1 MNIKIGNLFKGDK
14 VIWMVLLF
22 LCMISIVEVFSA
34 SSTLTYKSQNY
45 LGPIIG
51 HSWKIMVGV
60 GTAILILNIPCRF
73 FKLMTPALL
82 MISGIMLLWV
92 LFFGERT
99 NDAGRWINLFGLK
112 FQPSEIAKGTMVLV
126 TAQILSAMQREDGA
140 DKRAFKFILMIVL
153 PTTVLIGLEN
163 LSTAALII
171 TVIFLM
177 MFIGRVPLIQLGKF
191 MGLGVVFVI
200 LMVGTIYLLG
210 SFESNDTTETQTE
223 TMVNGEVK
231 KDTKKSGGVLH
242 RFSTWKGR
250 IDKHLNKKDVAP
262 ADYDLDKDAQVAHA
276 NIAIVGS
283 NIIGK
288 GPGKS
293 VERDFLPQAFS
304 DFIFVIIIEELGI
317 IGATVVVFLY
327 IILLYRAARI
337 ANRCENNFPAFLVMG
352 LALMLVIQAT
362 FNMLVAV
369 GIAPVTGQ
377 PLPLIS
383 RGGTS
388 TIINCAYIG
397 AMLSVSRSA
406 KKKTAEYDVKR
417 NIICNFAPNIHEMV
431 WIRN

>member
-1 MNIKIGNLFKGDK
+1 MNTKIGNLFKGDK

-22 LCMISIVEVFSA
+22 LCLISVVEVFSA
-34 SSTLTYKSQNY
+34 SSTLTYNSQDY

-51 HSWKIMVGV
+51 HSWKILVGV
-60 GTAILILNIPCRF
+60 GVAILILNVPCRF
-73 FKLMTPALL
+73 FKLATPALL
-82 MISGIMLLWV
+82 LISVIMLLWV
-92 LFFGERT
+92 LFFGEKT
-99 NDAGRWINLFGLK
+99 NDAGRWISLLGLK

-126 TAQILSAMQREDGA
+126 TAQILSAMQRDDGA
-140 DKRAFKFILMIVL
+140 DKRAFKYILIIVIPFCL
-153 PTTVLIGLEN
+153 LIGLEN
-163 LSTAALII
+163 LSTAALILA
-171 TVIFLM
+171 VIFLM

-191 MGLGVVFVI
+191 MGAGIILVVLFV
-200 LMVGTIYLLG
+200 GSIYLLG
-210 SFESNDTTETQTE
+210 SLEKSDGRETQTE
-223 TMVNGEVK
+223 TIVNGEVK
-231 KDTKKSGGVLH
+231 KDTKKNTTFLH

-250 IDKHLNKKDVAP
+250 IDKHLNKKTVAP
-262 ADYDLDKDAQVAHA
+262 EDYDLDKDAQVAHA

-304 DFIFVIIIEELGI
+304 DVIFVIIIEDLGI
-317 IGATVVVFLY
+317 FGATFVCFLY
-327 IILLYRAARI
+327 IVLLYRAARI
-337 ANRCENNFPAFLVMG
+337 ASRCENNFPAFLVMG

-377 PLPLIS
+377 PLPLVS

-406 KKKTAEYDVKR
+406 KKREQKMALNE
-417 NIICNFAPNIHEMV
+417 I
-431 WIRN
+431 

>member
-1 MNIKIGNLFKGDK
+1 MNMKIGNLFKGDR

-22 LCMISIVEVFSA
+22 LCLISIVEVFSA
-34 SSTLTYKSQNY
+34 SSTLTYKSQDY

-51 HSWKIMVGV
+51 HTWKILVGV
-60 GTAILILNIPCRF
+60 GVAILILNVPCRF
-73 FKLMTPALL
+73 FKLATPGLL
-82 MISGIMLLWV
+82 LISVIMLLWV
-92 LFFGERT
+92 LFFGEKT
-99 NDAGRWINLFGLK
+99 NDAGRWISLLGLK

-126 TAQILSAMQREDGA
+126 TAQILSAMQRDDGA
-140 DKRAFKFILMIVL
+140 DKRAFKYILIIVL
-153 PTTVLIGLEN
+153 PFCLLIGLEN
-163 LSTAALII
+163 LSTAALILA
-171 TVIFLM
+171 VIFLM
-177 MFIGRVPLIQLGKF
+177 MFIGRVPLTQLGKF
-191 MGLGVVFVI
+191 VGAGVI
-200 LMVGTIYLLG
+200 LLILFIGSIYLLG
-210 SFESNDTTETQTE
+210 SFESSDNGETQTE
-223 TMVNGEVK
+223 AIVNDEVK
-231 KDTKKSGGVLH
+231 KDTKKKTTFLH

-250 IDKHLNKKDVAP
+250 IDKHLNKKAVAP
-262 ADYDLDKDAQVAHA
+262 EDYDLDKDAQVAHA

-304 DFIFVIIIEELGI
+304 DFIYVIIIEELGI
-317 IGATVVVFLY
+317 LGAAFVAFLY
-327 IILLYRAARI
+327 IVLLYRAARI
-337 ANRCENNFPAFLVMG
+337 ASRCENNFPAFLVMG

-362 FNMLVAV
+362 FNMMVAV

-406 KKKTAEYDVKR
+406 KKRGQNMLINE
-417 NIICNFAPNIHEMV
+417 I
-431 WIRN
+431 

>member
-1 MNIKIGNLFKGDK
+1 MKIGNLFKGDR

-22 LCMISIVEVFSA
+22 LCLISVVEVFSA
-34 SSTLTYKSQNY
+34 SSTLTYKSQDY

-51 HSWKIMVGV
+51 HTWKILVGV
-60 GTAILILNIPCRF
+60 GMAILILNVPCRF
-73 FKLMTPALL
+73 FKLATPGLL
-82 MISGIMLLWV
+82 IISVIMLLWV
-92 LFFGERT
+92 LFFGEKT
-99 NDAGRWINLFGLK
+99 NDAGRWINLLGLK

-140 DKRAFKFILMIVL
+140 DKRAFKYILIIVL
-153 PTTVLIGLEN
+153 PFCLLIGLEN

-171 TVIFLM
+171 AVIFLM
-177 MFIGRVPLIQLGKF
+177 MFIGRIPLIQLGKF
-191 MGLGVVFVI
+191 LGVGVI
-200 LMVGTIYLLG
+200 LLILFVGSIYLLG
-210 SFESNDTTETQTE
+210 SFDNSESGETQTE
-223 TMVNGEVK
+223 TLVNNEVK
-231 KDTKKSGGVLH
+231 KDKKEKTTFLH
-242 RFSTWKGR
+242 RFGTWKAR
-250 IDKHLNKKDVAP
+250 IDKHLNKKEVAP
-262 ADYDLDKDAQVAHA
+262 EDYDLDKDAQVAHA

-304 DFIFVIIIEELGI
+304 DFIYVIIIEELGI
-317 IGATVVVFLY
+317 FGAAFVAFLY
-327 IILLYRAARI
+327 IVLLYRAARI
-337 ANRCENNFPAFLVMG
+337 ASRCENNFPAFLVMG
-352 LALMLVIQAT
+352 LGLMLVIQAT
-362 FNMLVAV
+362 FNMMVAV

-406 KKKTAEYDVKR
+406 KKRGQNMPINE
-417 NIICNFAPNIHEMV
+417 I
-431 WIRN
+431 

>member
-1 MNIKIGNLFKGDK
+1 MNKKLGNLFKGDR

-22 LCMISIVEVFSA
+22 LCLISIVEVFSA
-34 SSTLTYKSQNY
+34 SSTLTYKSQDY

-51 HSWKIMVGV
+51 HTWKILVGV
-60 GTAILILNIPCRF
+60 GVAILILNVPCRF
-73 FKLMTPALL
+73 FKLATPGLL
-82 MISGIMLLWV
+82 LISVIMLLWV
-92 LFFGERT
+92 LFFGEKT
-99 NDAGRWINLFGLK
+99 NDAGRWISLLGLK

-126 TAQILSAMQREDGA
+126 TAQILSAMQRDDGA
-140 DKRAFKFILMIVL
+140 DKRAFKYILFIVL
-153 PTTVLIGLEN
+153 PFCLLIGLEN
-163 LSTAALII
+163 LSTAALIL

-177 MFIGRVPLIQLGKF
+177 MFIGRVPLTQLGKF
-191 MGLGVVFVI
+191 VGAGII
-200 LMVGTIYLLG
+200 LLILFIGSIYLLG
-210 SFESNDTTETQTE
+210 SFENREGGETQTE
-223 TMVNGEVK
+223 TIVNNEVK
-231 KDTKKSGGVLH
+231 TDTKKKTTFLH

-250 IDKHLNKKDVAP
+250 IDKHLNKKNVAP
-262 ADYDLDKDAQVAHA
+262 EDYDLDKDAQVAHA

-304 DFIFVIIIEELGI
+304 DFIYVIIIEELGI
-317 IGATVVVFLY
+317 LGAAFVAFLY
-327 IILLYRAARI
+327 IVLLYRAARI
-337 ANRCENNFPAFLVMG
+337 ASRCENNFPAFLVMG

-362 FNMLVAV
+362 FNMMVAV

-406 KKKTAEYDVKR
+406 KKRGQNMPINE
-417 NIICNFAPNIHEMV
+417 I
-431 WIRN
+431 

>member
-1 MNIKIGNLFKGDK
+1 MNKKLGNLFKGDR

-22 LCMISIVEVFSA
+22 LCLISIVEVFSA
-34 SSTLTYKSQNY
+34 SSTLTYKSQDY

-51 HSWKIMVGV
+51 HTWKILVGV
-60 GTAILILNIPCRF
+60 GVAILILNVPCRF
-73 FKLMTPALL
+73 FKLATPGLL
-82 MISGIMLLWV
+82 LVSVIMLLWV
-92 LFFGERT
+92 LFFGEKT
-99 NDAGRWINLFGLK
+99 NDAGRWISLLGLK

-140 DKRAFKFILMIVL
+140 DKRAFKYILFIVL
-153 PTTVLIGLEN
+153 PFCVLIGLEN
-163 LSTAALII
+163 LSTAALILA
-171 TVIFLM
+171 VIFLM
-177 MFIGRVPLIQLGKF
+177 MFIGRVPLMQLGKF
-191 MGLGVVFVI
+191 VGVGVI
-200 LMVGTIYLLG
+200 LLILFIGSIYLLG
-210 SFESNDTTETQTE
+210 SFNNSEGGETQTE
-223 TMVNGEVK
+223 TVVNNEVK
-231 KDTKKSGGVLH
+231 TDTKKKTTFLH

-250 IDKHLNKKDVAP
+250 IDKHLNKKAVAP
-262 ADYDLDKDAQVAHA
+262 EDYDLDKDAQVAHA

-304 DFIFVIIIEELGI
+304 DFIYVIIIEELGI
-317 IGATVVVFLY
+317 LGAAFVAFLY
-327 IILLYRAARI
+327 IVLLYRAARI
-337 ANRCENNFPAFLVMG
+337 ASRCENNFPAFLVMG

-362 FNMLVAV
+362 FNMMVAV

-406 KKKTAEYDVKR
+406 KKRGEKMALKE
-417 NIICNFAPNIHEMV
+417 I
-431 WIRN
+431 

>member
-1 MNIKIGNLFKGDK
+1 MNLKIGNLFKGDK

-22 LCMISIVEVFSA
+22 LCLISIVEVFSA

-51 HSWKIMVGV
+51 HAWKILVGV
-60 GTAILILNIPCRF
+60 GVAILILNVPCRF

-82 MISGIMLLWV
+82 IISGIMLLWV
-92 LFFGERT
+92 LFFGEKT
-99 NDAGRWINLFGLK
+99 NDAGRWISLFGLK

-140 DKRAFKFILMIVL
+140 DKRAFKYILFIVI
-153 PTTVLIGLEN
+153 PTCLLIGLEN
-163 LSTAALII
+163 LSTAALILA
-171 TVIFLM
+171 VIFLM
-177 MFIGRVPLIQLGKF
+177 MFVGRVPFVQLGKF
-191 MGLGVVFVI
+191 MGAGLILVI
-200 LMVGTIYLLG
+200 LFVGSIYLLG
-210 SFESNDTTETQTE
+210 SFDESSGETQQTE
-223 TMVNGEVK
+223 AIVNGEVK
-231 KDTKKSGGVLH
+231 KDTKKSTSFLH
-242 RFSTWKGR
+242 RFGTWKAR
-250 IDKHLNKKDVAP
+250 IDKHLNKKAVAP
-262 ADYDLDKDAQVAHA
+262 EDYDLDKDAQVAHA
-276 NIAIVGS
+276 NIAIVSS

-304 DFIFVIIIEELGI
+304 DFIYVIIIEELGI
-317 IGATVVVFLY
+317 IGAAFVVLLY
-327 IILLYRAARI
+327 IVLLYRAARI
-337 ANRCENNFPAFLVMG
+337 ATRCDNNFPAFLVMG

-406 KKKTAEYDVKR
+406 KKREQKMAINE
-417 NIICNFAPNIHEMV
+417 I
-431 WIRN
+431 

>member
-22 LCMISIVEVFSA
+22 LCLISVVEVFSA
-34 SSTLTYKSQNY
+34 SSSLTYKSQNY

-51 HSWKIMVGV
+51 HTWKIFVGV
-60 GTAILILNIPCRF
+60 AVAILILNVPCRF
-73 FKLMTPALL
+73 FKLMTPGLL
-82 MISGIMLLWV
+82 LISGIMLLWV
-92 LFFGERT
+92 LLFGEKT
-99 NDAGRWINLFGLK
+99 NDAGRWISLFGLK

-140 DKRAFKFILMIVL
+140 DKRAQKYILIVVV
-153 PTTVLIGLEN
+153 PTCLLIGLEN
-163 LSTAALII
+163 LSTAALIFA
-171 TVIFLM
+171 VIFLM
-177 MFIGRVPLIQLGKF
+177 MFIGRVPLIQLGK
-191 MGLGVVFVI
+191 LTAACLIAVVLFV
-200 LMVGTIYLLG
+200 GSIYLLG
-210 SFESNDTTETQTE
+210 SFENNDTGETQTE
-223 TMVNGEVK
+223 TIVNGEVK
-231 KDTKKSGGVLH
+231 KETKKSVGFLH

-250 IDKHLNKKDVAP
+250 IDKHLSKKAVAP
-262 ADYDLDKDAQVAHA
+262 EDYDLDKDAQVAHA
-276 NIAIVGS
+276 NIAIVSSG
-283 NIIGK
+283 IIGK

-304 DFIFVIIIEELGI
+304 DFIYVIIIEELGI
-317 IGATVVVFLY
+317 IGAAFVVFLY
-327 IILLYRAARI
+327 IVLLYRAARI
-337 ANRCENNFPAFLVMG
+337 ASRCENNFPAFLVMG

-397 AMLSVSRSA
+397 AILSVSRSA
-406 KKKTAEYDVKR
+406 KKRGQKMALNE
-417 NIICNFAPNIHEMV
+417 I
-431 WIRN
+431 